1 MMFIDSKHKCAES
14 YPKEYCPSIMDAI
27 QKTFDTLLV
36 QDSPEI
42 EAEARSAQLELNPNR
57 PPIPENFDGRIVW
70 KDFLAPV
77 WNQERC
83 GACYSFA
90 AISNLQDKFAIQ
102 SLGQVRPSFNPL
114 EPVMCL
120 IEETSITNFYELKTN
135 SEALLKEEHEHIAQA
150 CNGNSLYS
158 IGKYLFR
165 FGAVEDSCVP
175 FSHIQKILRKTG
187 SLPLCTSIEGPN
199 QDLCMDNTI
208 AQRGWPIW
216 NYYTVGDKDSPN
228 LIEDLQL
235 DMLKW
240 GPIVMGFMVYDD
252 FINEYDGKSIYKPKP
267 NAVRL
272 GGHAVKV
279 LGWGTENGIKYWICQ
294 NSWSSKWGDKGFF
307 KIERGN
313 SMLNMETNH
322 LGLAPE
328 LPNTS
333 LARAP
338 KPFSPTLGQ
347 STGKELLERKF
358 YSIDPLNFYPKR
370 LIPLIKAGKLKGDLR
385 PLFDDATL
393 PVTTEFWACKIGTDK
408 FITPSGKMVGVKAS
422 INADG
427 WGLIPILVFVI
438 AFALVLLWFHFR
450 R

>member
-1 MMFIDSKHKCAES
+1 
-14 YPKEYCPSIMDAI
+14 MDAI

-36 QDSPEI
+36 EDSPEI
-42 EAEARSAQLELNPNR
+42 EEQAKSVQLDLNPVR

-77 WNQERC
+77 WDQGSC
-83 GACYSFA
+83 GGCYSFSV
-90 AISNLQDKFAIQ
+90 ISNLQDKFAIQ

-114 EPVMCL
+114 EPIMCL
-120 IEETSITNFYELKTN
+120 IEETSISNFYELKSN

-150 CNGNSLYS
+150 CNGNSIYS
-158 IGKYLFR
+158 VGKYLFR

-175 FSHIQKILRKTG
+175 FSYIQKILKKTG
-187 SLPLCTSIEGPN
+187 SLPLCTTIEGPD
-199 QDLCMDNTI
+199 QDLCVDNKI

-216 NYYTVGDKDSPN
+216 NYYTVGDKNSPN

-240 GPIVMGFMVYDD
+240 GPIVMGFMVYED
-252 FINEYDGKSIYKPKP
+252 FISSYDGKSIYVPKP
-267 NAVRL
+267 GQIRL

-294 NSWSSKWGDKGFF
+294 NSWSPAWGDKGFF

-313 SMLNMETNH
+313 PLLRMETNH
-322 LGLAPE
+322 CGIAPQ

-338 KPFSPTLGQ
+338 HPFSPTLGQ

-358 YSIDPLNFYPKR
+358 YAIDPLNFYPKR
-370 LIPLIKAGKLKGDLR
+370 LIPLIKAGKLKGDLK

-393 PVTTEFWACKIGTDK
+393 PITSEFWASRIGTTK
-408 FITPSGKMVGVKAS
+408 FITPSGKMVGVKPKVSSNEWGIIFIPVS
-422 INADG
+422 IIIFV
-427 WGLIPILVFVI
+427 LILIWL
-438 AFALVLLWFHFR
+438 HFR
-450 R
+450 SKV